1 MNAEPNHLQE
11 VQVEG
16 PQPLVRDIPKGEDYP
31 VEALGVLREAV
42 EAVEDKTQA
51 PVAIAAQSALSIASL
66 AVQGFADVE
75 TLGGTAP
82 SSLFCLTI
90 ARSGERKTGC
100 DKLLMAGLRDFED
113 QRAVDYACTLADA
126 EREIKLYEAQET
138 KLIRAASGAGGKAV
152 EARADLK
159 AMMRR
164 PELPLSPNRTATDPT
179 FEGLVKLYA
188 LGHPSLGLFTDE
200 GGGFFGGHA
209 MNGENRLKT
218 CAGLSGLWDGTPIN
232 RTRAGDGASTLRG
245 RRLASHMM
253 AQPVAVRPLLADPIA
268 NGQGFLARFLICEPE
283 SNIGRRTRVGYNPES
298 DAVLARFSAKLSG
311 YLGAQM
317 PLREGTRNQL
327 EPAIL
332 KMSESA
338 KGLLWEYYQETER
351 AQRPGDKFC
360 HVTPYASKSAE
371 QAARI
376 AAVQTLWASTE
387 ANTVSVAVMAD
398 AITLARFYLSE
409 VVRLANAAVVSE
421 KIDRA
426 ETLRRWL
433 LNSWAEDIV
442 LPSQIL
448 NRGPNAL
455 RETHKIKE
463 ALKIL
468 ESYGWVV
475 PLPVGVVVNGKSRKL
490 AYRIIRE

>member
-1 MNAEPNHLQE
+1 MNVDAVHPLE

-16 PQPLVRDIPKGEDYP
+16 PQPLVRDVPRGEDYP
-31 VEALGVLREAV
+31 VEALGVLRQVV

-51 PVAIAAQSALSIASL
+51 PIAIAAQSALSIASL
-66 AVQGFADVE
+66 AVQGFSDVE
-75 TLGGTAP
+75 TLGGTSP

-113 QRAVDYACTLADA
+113 QRALDYAGEFSDA
-126 EREIKLYEAQET
+126 EKEIRLYEAKEA
-138 KLIRAASGAGGKAV
+138 KLIREASGVGSKAI
-152 EARADLK
+152 EARADMK
-159 AMMRR
+159 AMLRR

-200 GGGFFGGHA
+200 GGAFFGGHA

-283 SNIGRRTRVGYNPES
+283 SNIGRRTRVGYDPNS
-298 DAVLARFSAKLSG
+298 DVTLSQFSAKLGG

-327 EPAIL
+327 EPAAL
-332 KMSESA
+332 KMSENA

-376 AAVQTLWASTE
+376 AAVQTLWENTE
-387 ANTVSVAVMAD
+387 ARAVTAAVMAN
-398 AITLARFYLSE
+398 AIILARFYLSE

-421 KIDRA
+421 KIDQA
-426 ETLRRWL
+426 ETLRRWIL
-433 LNSWAEDIV
+433 ERWDEDII
-442 LPSQIL
+442 LPSEIL
-448 NRGPNAL
+448 NRGPNSM
-455 RETHKIKE
+455 RETNRIKE
-463 ALKIL
+463 ALKTL

-475 PLPVGVVVNGKSRKL
+475 QLPAGEVVNGKSRKL
-490 AYRIIRE
+490 AYRIIRG